1 MKRFERIY
9 GGSMKKKK
17 LLKKV
22 VIVLMT
28 VLMLNNSVFGGI
40 QNIYAMTQSE
50 YESKVNSFINDPQ
63 WRHGTAWGDGTEPYL
78 APKGSLGC
86 CAYINDFA
94 RYIYGTNY
102 QNEREKYYDVTS
114 IKTGDVLYIY
124 NSEWGNHWI
133 AILER
138 NGNKLYTAEG
148 NSWVKASGRS
158 EVVVSDSR
166 YSISN
171 GKLNCSINGAN
182 YTYTLTYGWSY
193 EGVTIPT
200 QTVPTSVS
208 LNKTSATLT
217 SIGATVQLSA
227 TVNPSNATDK
237 SVTWKSSNTNVAT
250 VSSSGLVT
258 AKGNGTAT
266 ITVTTASG
274 GKTATCNV
282 TVNANVPVTSVSLN
296 KTAATL
302 TSKGATVQLTATVS
316 PNNATDKSVTW
327 KSSNTSVATV
337 SSSGLVTAVGSG
349 TATITVT
356 TNSGS
361 KKETCNV
368 TVSINDGWTYASSLP
383 SNVTST
389 NYEIQYQNIYEKY
402 SASSPGSGWVA
413 TGTNKTDYIESG
425 GTYVNY
431 GKPLATSNT
440 VKLVD
445 TFYYHFCWGKDNSAN
460 YAQTTDYVHY
470 DECRLKNVTEY
481 SQAPDWGDSSYTYY
495 KLRWSDGS
503 DVYCNTEKG
512 TCFENGAYGSHGNR
526 SLVWYKAYVYQ
537 NYTAQT
543 LNLYRKTGDWT
554 TSKDASAASV
564 NYRYRTKTITPTGVS
579 FNKTSATLTSKGAT
593 LQLTATVSPSN
604 ATDKSVTWASS
615 NTNVATVSSNGL
627 VTAVGNGTATIIV
640 TTKTGSKTATCA
652 VTVNIIPTGVSLNKT
667 SATLTS
673 EGATLQLTATVSP
686 TEAADKTVTWKSSND
701 NVATVSSNGLVTAVG
716 NGSAT
721 ITVTTK
727 TGSKTATCAVTVNII
742 PTGVSLNKTSATLT
756 SEGATL
762 QLTATVSPTEAADK
776 TVTWKSSNDNVAT
789 VSSNG
794 LVTAVGNGTATI
806 TVTTKNGS
814 KTATC
819 AVTVNII
826 PTGVSLNK
834 TSATLTS
841 KGATLQLTA
850 TVSPTEAADKTVTW
864 KSSNENVATVSSS
877 GLVTAVGNGTTTIIV
892 TTTTGAKTAT
902 CNVTVN
908 IAVTEVSLD
917 KNEATLFKRGDTLQ
931 LTATVSPSG
940 AANKSLKWESSD
952 ETVATVSDSGL
963 VTAVNRG
970 TCTITATALDGSGKS
985 DSCEITV
992 HGNLHI
998 AESVDDLESSHP
1010 YEVNTNDIWQYTLE
1024 NAPALRVTFDKKT
1037 VVENGADYIHI
1048 YDGTGALIGSY
1059 TGEELSGKTLII
1071 EGNTLQ
1077 IELVS
1082 NGETCDYGFKV
1093 DSIKAC
1099 EVPIRYSISFN
1110 GNGSTSGSMEKLEN
1124 CYSDEIYTLP
1134 ENTFARTGYEFTGW
1148 NTSADGTGV
1157 AYTDKEEVKNLTEV
1171 KDATV
1176 VLYAQWKP
1184 NTYNITFNPNG
1195 GRVDTEQKSVVYDSP
1210 YGELPV
1216 PSIVGGTFLG
1226 WFTDMYEGTLVTAD
1240 DIVKLTADQ
1249 TLYAHWELVYEAA
1262 APTANIPTGSEVEAG
1277 TKVTL
1282 TTETNGAQIYYT
1294 TDAEIGMNVSPEN
1307 GILYEDAIAITE
1319 NVTIYAVAVKA
1330 GYNQSEVLVVSYTVM
1345 DESIDWGDI
1354 TEADRAEMGFVT
1366 TADIPQELWVAGV
1379 FDCDYTGKVITY
1391 PDLHVYNHKTILQ
1404 LNVDYTVKY
1413 KNNTKAGLA
1422 TITITGKGN
1431 YAGSITKTFSIRPL
1445 DLSNANVL
1453 DVTVPYNG
1461 KVQKGTTTVT
1471 YLLNGK
1477 TVTLKKGTDFTY
1489 VYPGTDSKAED
1500 YDKNAFKEAGTYT
1513 VTLVGKGN
1521 YTGEVTFTQQITKQ
1535 FVISKMSL
1543 GKIANQKYTGSVIEP
1558 KVTLKNGKDPLT
1570 KDVDYTVAY
1579 SNNVEVGTATITIT
1593 GIGEYTGT
1601 RTATFKIT
1609 GTALGKVKVNVN
1621 GFVSSLPWTG
1631 EPIKQNV
1638 ILSYAGTEYLTE
1650 NVDYTVTYQNNID
1663 VGTATVIFTGKGGYT
1678 GTIKKTYKI
1687 TGLPMNKAVV
1697 SGLES
1702 SMEYSCGEMMQSNYV
1717 LTYTKAGG
1725 AVITLQE
1732 GTDYTVSY
1740 QNNQRAGKATII
1752 FKGINGYTGTLKKN
1766 YNITAYDF
1774 ADAAGKVKVTAIEN
1788 QIYKKGG
1795 VTPKP
1800 VVTYTDENGSV
1811 VLVEGKDYTLKYAN
1825 NKIVASK
1832 SASKAPTVTITGKGG
1847 FKGSLIAKF
1856 TIVGSDISTVTM
1868 TAGDVVYQKKANIC
1882 KPSIALY
1889 DVDGKKLSAGTDY
1902 SKKVTYTYAKDVEVT
1917 QIVNKQ
1923 TVYITRLQGE
1933 EVDKKDIIPV
1943 GAEITATVTGMKNY
1957 AGDGS
1962 TPSTQSATFRFVAAN
1977 IAKATVKVAAQ
1988 TYTGKAIEP
1997 TKDDITV
2004 KVGKVTLEKTDY
2016 EIVGYSNNVKKGTA
2030 KVTIRGIGNYGGE
2043 KTVTFKI
2050 NSKSM
2055 NYTIVYDKNAEDATG
2070 TMKASGLSAGKPLAA
2085 NTFKR
2090 AGYKFVGWNTKADG
2104 SGESYSNKEAF
2115 YLKGFMWIFGKNVTL
2130 YAQWEAK

>member
-1 MKRFERIY
+1 MDKNKVKKKQVFKKMVLWLIVLSIAMSCWNVNVYAQGFVPRFSAPETSNAYYYSNSNPLHAAGYGMPNCTTYAYGRAYEILGSKPNLSTGNAGRWYNYNISIGAYGYSQTVPQIGAVVCWDNGDNNTGHVAVVEKIENDIVTVSMSNY
-9 GGSMKKKK
+9 GGK
-17 LLKKV
+17 LFQVCTFSTSNPTKLTDVSTGSTFKATLGNTRFLGYIYILPNSLFGSLDYLAADAGTIDISGWLLDMAHLTKSIEAHVYVGGPAEAYGKTGVERFV
-22 VIVLMT
+22 VT
-28 VLMLNNSVFGGI
+28 ANSVRSDIGE
-40 QNIYAMTQSE
+40 IYPGAGNYHGYSAKLTTSLSGNQSV
-50 YESKVNSFINDPQ
+50 YVYALNPDTGLSSHI
-63 WRHGTAWGDGTEPYL
+63 A
-78 APKGSLGC
+78 
-86 CAYINDFA
+86 
-94 RYIYGTNY
+94 
-102 QNEREKYYDVTS
+102 TS
-114 IKTGDVLYIY
+114 
-124 NSEWGNHWI
+124 S
-133 AILER
+133 
-138 NGNKLYTAEG
+138 
-148 NSWVKASGRS
+148 
-158 EVVVSDSR
+158 
-166 YSISN
+166 
-171 GKLNCSINGAN
+171 
-182 YTYTLTYGWSY
+182 
-193 EGVTIPT
+193 VTIPA

-208 LNKTSATLT
+208 LNKTS
-217 SIGATVQLSA
+217 
-227 TVNPSNATDK
+227 
-237 SVTWKSSNTNVAT
+237 
-250 VSSSGLVT
+250 
-258 AKGNGTAT
+258 
-266 ITVTTASG
+266 
-274 GKTATCNV
+274 
-282 TVNANVPVTSVSLN
+282 
-296 KTAATL
+296 ATL

-361 KKETCNV
+361 KKATCNV

-389 NYEIQYQNIYEKY
+389 NYEIQYQNTYEKY
-402 SASSPGSGWVA
+402 SASSPGSGWEV
-413 TGTNKTDYIESG
+413 TGTSKTDYIESG
-425 GTYVNY
+425 ATYVNY

-445 TFYYHFCWGKDNSAN
+445 TFYYHFCWGKDDSAN

-470 DECRLKNVTEY
+470 DECKLKNVTEY

-526 SLVWYKAYVYQ
+526 SCVWYKAYVYQ

-564 NYRYRTKTITPTGVS
+564 NYRYRLKTIETTGVS
-579 FNKTSATLTSKGAT
+579 LNKTSATLTSKGAT

-673 EGATLQLTATVSP
+673 KGATVQLTATVSP
-686 TEAADKTVTWKSSND
+686 TEAADKTVTWKSSNE

-716 NGSAT
+716 NGRTT

-727 TGSKTATCAVTVNII
+727 T
-742 PTGVSLNKTSATLT
+742 
-756 SEGATL
+756 
-762 QLTATVSPTEAADK
+762 
-776 TVTWKSSNDNVAT
+776 
-789 VSSNG
+789 
-794 LVTAVGNGTATI
+794 
-806 TVTTKNGS
+806 GS

-877 GLVTAVGNGTTTIIV
+877 GLVTAVGNGTTTITV

-931 LTATVSPSG
+931 LTATVSPSE
-940 AANKSLKWESSD
+940 AVNKSLKWESSD
-952 ETVATVSDSGL
+952 EAVATVSDSGL

-970 TCTITATALDGSGKS
+970 NCTITVTALDGSGKS

-992 HGNLHI
+992 RGNLHI
-998 AESVDDLESSHP
+998 VESVEDLESSHP

-1024 NAPALRVTFDKKT
+1024 NAPALRVIFDKKT
-1037 VVENGADYIHI
+1037 IVENGADYIHI
-1048 YDGTGALIGSY
+1048 YDATGALIGSY

-1134 ENTFARTGYEFTGW
+1134 ENTFVKTGYEFIGW

-1171 KDATV
+1171 KDSTV
-1176 VLYAQWKP
+1176 IFYAQWKP
-1184 NTYNITFNPNG
+1184 NTYNITFHPNG
-1195 GRVDTEQKSVVYDSP
+1195 GRVNTEQKSVVYGSL

-1216 PSIVGGTFLG
+1216 PSIIGGTFLG

-1262 APTANIPTGSEVEAG
+1262 TPTANIPTGSEVEAG
-1277 TKVTL
+1277 TKVAL

-1294 TDAEIGMNVSPEN
+1294 TDAEIGRNVSAEN

-1319 NVTIYAVAVKA
+1319 NITIYAVAVKP

-1345 DESIDWGDI
+1345 DETVDWGDI
-1354 TEADRAEMGFVT
+1354 TEADRAEMGFAT

-1431 YAGSITKTFSIRPL
+1431 YAGSITKTFNIRPL

-1543 GKIANQKYTGSVIEP
+1543 GKIANQKYTGSAIEP

-1609 GTALGKVKVNVN
+1609 GTALGKAKVN

-1638 ILSYAGTEYLTE
+1638 ILSYAGTEYLME
-1650 NVDYTVTYQNNID
+1650 NVDYTVTYQNNTE

-1678 GTIKKTYKI
+1678 GSVKKTYKI

-1702 SMEYSCGEMMQSNYV
+1702 SMEYNYGEMMQSNYV
-1717 LTYTKAGG
+1717 LTYTKVGG
-1725 AVITLQE
+1725 AVITLKE

-1740 QNNQRAGKATII
+1740 QNNQKAGKATII

-1766 YNITAYDF
+1766 YTITAYNF
-1774 ADAAGKVKVTAIEN
+1774 ADAAGKVKVTAIAD

-1795 VTPKP
+1795 ATPKP
-1800 VVTYTDENGSV
+1800 VITYTDENGSV

-1825 NKIVASK
+1825 NKKVASK
-1832 SASKAPTVTITGKGG
+1832 TASKAPSVTITGKGG

-1856 TIVGSDISTVTM
+1856 TITGSDISTATM

-1882 KPSIALY
+1882 KPSIVLC
-1889 DVDGKKLSAGTDY
+1889 DTDGKKLASGTDY
-1902 SKKVTYTYAKDVEVT
+1902 NKKIIYTYAKDVEVT

-1943 GAEITATVTGMKNY
+1943 GAEIIATVTGMKNY

-1988 TYTGKAIEP
+1988 TYTGKVIEP

-2043 KTVTFKI
+2043 KTVAFKI

-2070 TMKASGLSAGKPLAA
+2070 TMKASGLSAGKPLSA
-2085 NTFKR
+2085 NTYKR

>member
-1 MKRFERIY
+1 MRRRILSVILAMAIIFSSVEVPVLASSQETMELLEDSDSVEERDEEIILEERTIEETARAGNVTLIWPVPGYFNKISQPYKGSVHKGIDIAASGVDGAAIVAAIGGTIIKKRTCALTHPVPAEGEKWPACCSGMGSGLCILGNDGRIY
-9 GGSMKKKK
+9 EYSHMLAGSILPEFVEGSEIYAGQYIGRVGNTGCSVGSHLHFAIYLDEQWGTSVNPEITHQSYIHIESVLKGHLDDYAGGAGTVTVSGWGMDMAHFSKNVEAYVFIGGSVEDYGKTGVERFIITADSERTDIEAAYPGAGNYHGYQAT
-17 LLKKV
+17 LNTSLRGEQPLYV
-22 VIVLMT
+22 YLVNPDTNISSHIATGT
-28 VLMLNNSVFGGI
+28 VNITGNSV
-40 QNIYAMTQSE
+40 
-50 YESKVNSFINDPQ
+50 P
-63 WRHGTAWGDGTEPYL
+63 
-78 APKGSLGC
+78 
-86 CAYINDFA
+86 
-94 RYIYGTNY
+94 
-102 QNEREKYYDVTS
+102 
-114 IKTGDVLYIY
+114 TG
-124 NSEWGNHWI
+124 
-133 AILER
+133 
-138 NGNKLYTAEG
+138 
-148 NSWVKASGRS
+148 
-158 EVVVSDSR
+158 
-166 YSISN
+166 
-171 GKLNCSINGAN
+171 
-182 YTYTLTYGWSY
+182 
-193 EGVTIPT
+193 
-200 QTVPTSVS
+200 VS

-217 SIGATVQLSA
+217 SKGATVQLTA
-227 TVNPSNATDK
+227 TVSPSNATDK

-250 VSSSGLVT
+250 VSS
-258 AKGNGTAT
+258 N
-266 ITVTTASG
+266 
-274 GKTATCNV
+274 
-282 TVNANVPVTSVSLN
+282 
-296 KTAATL
+296 
-302 TSKGATVQLTATVS
+302 
-316 PNNATDKSVTW
+316 
-327 KSSNTSVATV
+327 
-337 SSSGLVTAVGSG
+337 GLVTAVGDG
-349 TATITVT
+349 TVTITVT
-356 TNSGS
+356 TKSGS
-361 KKETCNV
+361 KSATCNV
-368 TVSINDGWTYASSLP
+368 TVSIKSDGWTYTSSLP
-383 SNVTST
+383 SNVTSA

-402 SASSPGSGWVA
+402 AASSPGSGWNA
-413 TGTNKTDYIESG
+413 TGTSKIE
-425 GTYVNY
+425 YVNSGETKTEL
-431 GKPLATSNT
+431 GKPLATSDT
-440 VKLVD
+440 LKLVD
-445 TFYYHFCWGKDNSAN
+445 TFYYHYCYHGCNGVAN
-460 YAQTTDYVHY
+460 YVYDKITYVHY
-470 DECRLKNVTEY
+470 CECRFDNVTEY
-481 SQAPDWGDSSYTYY
+481 FSAPDSEDSSYTYY
-495 KLRWSDGS
+495 RLRWSDGS

-512 TCFENGAYGSHGNR
+512 TCNVENGSHGDR
-526 SLVWYKAYVYQ
+526 SRTWYKAYVYQ

-564 NYRYRTKTITPTGVS
+564 NYRYRLKTIET
-579 FNKTSATLTSKGAT
+579 
-593 LQLTATVSPSN
+593 
-604 ATDKSVTWASS
+604 
-615 NTNVATVSSNGL
+615 
-627 VTAVGNGTATIIV
+627 
-640 TTKTGSKTATCA
+640 
-652 VTVNIIPTGVSLNKT
+652 TGVSLNKT

-673 EGATLQLTATVSP
+673 KGATVQLTATVTPSNA
-686 TEAADKTVTWKSSND
+686 TDKTVTWKSSNT
-701 NVATVSSNGLVTAVG
+701 NVATVSS
-716 NGSAT
+716 S
-721 ITVTTK
+721 
-727 TGSKTATCAVTVNII
+727 
-742 PTGVSLNKTSATLT
+742 
-756 SEGATL
+756 
-762 QLTATVSPTEAADK
+762 
-776 TVTWKSSNDNVAT
+776 
-789 VSSNG
+789 G

-806 TVTTKNGS
+806 TVTTKTGS

-819 AVTVNII
+819 NVTVNIT

-850 TVSPTEAADKTVTW
+850 TVSPTEAEDKTVTW
-864 KSSNENVATVSSS
+864 KSSNDNVATVSSS
-877 GLVTAVGNGTTTIIV
+877 GLVTAVGNGTATITV
-892 TTTTGAKTAT
+892 TTKAGSKTATCAVTVNIVPTGVSLNKTSATLTSKGATVQLTATVSPTEAADKTVTWKSSDDNVATVSSSGLVTAVGNGTATITVTTKTGSKTAT

-917 KNEATLFKRGDTLQ
+917 KNEVTLFKCGETLQ
-931 LTATVSPSG
+931 LTAMISPSE
-940 AANKSLKWESSD
+940 AADKSLKWESSD

-992 HGNLHI
+992 RGNLHI

-1010 YEVNTNDIWQYTLE
+1010 YEVNTNDIWQYTVE
-1024 NAPALRVTFDKKT
+1024 DAPALRVTFDKKT

-1134 ENTFARTGYEFTGW
+1134 ENTFVRTGYEFTGW
-1148 NTSADGTGV
+1148 NTSADGTGTSYEDTESV
-1157 AYTDKEEVKNLTEV
+1157 ENLTDV
-1171 KDATV
+1171 KDTTII
-1176 VLYAQWKP
+1176 LYAQWKP
-1184 NTYNITFNPNG
+1184 NIYNITFDPNG

-1216 PSIVGGTFLG
+1216 PSIIGGTFLG

-1262 APTANIPTGSEVEAG
+1262 IPTANIPTGSEVEAG

-1282 TTETNGAQIYYT
+1282 STETNGAQIYYT
-1294 TDAEIGMNVSPEN
+1294 TDATIGMNVSTEN
-1307 GILYEDAIAITE
+1307 GILYDDAIAITE
-1319 NVTIYAVAVKA
+1319 NATIYAIAVKD
-1330 GYNQSEVLVVSYTVM
+1330 GYNQSEVLVVSYTVK

-1354 TEADRAEMGFVT
+1354 TEANRAEMGFKT

-1379 FDCDYTGKVITY
+1379 FDCDYTGKAITY
-1391 PDLHVYNHKTILQ
+1391 PDLHVYNHKTMLQ
-1404 LNVDYTVKY
+1404 PNVDYTVKY

-1431 YAGSITKTFSIRPL
+1431 YAGSITKTFNICPL

-1513 VTLVGKGN
+1513 VTLVGRGN

-1535 FVISKMSL
+1535 FVISKMNL

-1558 KVTLKNGKDPLT
+1558 KITLKNGKETL
-1570 KDVDYTVAY
+1570 KEGVDYTVTY
-1579 SNNVEVGTATITIT
+1579 SNNVEVGTATVTIT

-1609 GTALGKVKVNVN
+1609 GTALSKAKVD
-1621 GFVSSLPWTG
+1621 GFVNSLPWTG

-1650 NVDYTVTYQNNID
+1650 NIDYTVTYQNNTE
-1663 VGTATVIFTGKGGYT
+1663 VGTATVIFTGMGGYT

-1687 TGLPMNKAVV
+1687 TGLPMSKAVV

-1702 SMEYSCGEMMQSNYV
+1702 SMEYNCGEMTQGNYV

-1725 AVITLQE
+1725 SVITLQE

-1740 QNNQRAGKATII
+1740 QNNQKAGKATII
-1752 FKGINGYTGTLKKN
+1752 FKGVNGYTGTLKKN
-1766 YNITAYDF
+1766 YTITAYDF
-1774 ADAAGKVKVTAIEN
+1774 ADAAGKVRVAAIAD
-1788 QIYKKGG
+1788 QIYTKGG
-1795 VTPKP
+1795 AMPKP
-1800 VVTYTDENGSV
+1800 VVTYTDENGTV
-1811 VLVEGKDYTLKYAN
+1811 VLLEGKDYTLKYTN
-1825 NKIVASK
+1825 NKAVASK
-1832 SASKAPTVTITGKGG
+1832 SASKAPSVTITGKGG

-1856 TIVGSDISTVTM
+1856 AITGSDISTVTM
-1868 TAGDVVYQKKANIC
+1868 TASDVVYQNKANIC

-1889 DVDGKKLSAGTDY
+1889 DADGKKLVAGTDY
-1902 SKKVTYTYAKDVEVT
+1902 SKTVTYTYAKDVEVT
-1917 QIVNKQ
+1917 QMVNKQ
-1923 TVYITRLQGE
+1923 TIYITRLQGE

-1943 GAEITATVTGMKNY
+1943 GAEITATVTGVKNY
-1957 AGDGS
+1957 AGDGT

-2004 KVGKVTLEKTDY
+2004 KIGNVTLEKTDY

-2070 TMKASGLSAGKPLAA
+2070 TMKASSLSAGKPLSA
-2085 NTFKR
+2085 NTYKR
-2090 AGYKFVGWNTKADG
+2090 TGYTFVGWNTKADG
-2104 SGESYSNKEAF
+2104 SGEAYSNKEAF
-2115 YLKGFMWIFGKNVTL
+2115 YLKGFMWIFGRNVTL

>member
-1 MKRFERIY
+1 MRKWKKTAIWKR
-9 GGSMKKKK
+9 
-17 LLKKV
+17 
-22 VIVLMT
+22 IVALGLAIMT
-28 VLMLNNSVFGGI
+28 VLTGI
-40 QNIYAMTQSE
+40 YHEEPEIIQAADYQYAMMPMAYLRVTNG
-50 YESKVNSFINDPQ
+50 ESGHGGRKCIDFAGADDGRDAFYAPFDGKVVRMYTD
-63 WRHGTAWGDGTEPYL
+63 WGGGNHDVIIESSSPVRWADGTVDYVCIWMAHDDDVSDMKVGKTFKQGEE
-78 APKGSLGC
+78 
-86 CAYINDFA
+86 
-94 RYIYGTNY
+94 IYREGNY
-102 QNEREKYYDVTS
+102 
-114 IKTGDVLYIY
+114 G
-124 NSEWGNHWI
+124 NSTGNHVHFVC
-133 AILER
+133 
-138 NGNKLYTAEG
+138 GKGKY
-148 NSWVKASGRS
+148 SGLV
-158 EVVVSDSR
+158 E
-166 YSISN
+166 
-171 GKLNCSINGAN
+171 
-182 YTYTLTYGWSY
+182 
-193 EGVTIPT
+193 
-200 QTVPTSVS
+200 
-208 LNKTSATLT
+208 KTSGWT
-217 SIGATVQLSA
+217 IKNEVSA
-227 TVNPSNATDK
+227 YNVF
-237 SVTWKSSNTNVAT
+237 WLYGNTNVKNT
-250 VSSSGLVT
+250 
-258 AKGNGTAT
+258 
-266 ITVTTASG
+266 G
-274 GKTATCNV
+274 GYSWKTLEGS
-282 TVNANVPVTSVSLN
+282 TS
-296 KTAATL
+296 
-302 TSKGATVQLTATVS
+302 
-316 PNNATDKSVTW
+316 D
-327 KSSNTSVATV
+327 
-337 SSSGLVTAVGSG
+337 
-349 TATITVT
+349 
-356 TNSGS
+356 
-361 KKETCNV
+361 
-368 TVSINDGWTYASSLP
+368 
-383 SNVTST
+383 
-389 NYEIQYQNIYEKY
+389 
-402 SASSPGSGWVA
+402 
-413 TGTNKTDYIESG
+413 
-425 GTYVNY
+425 
-431 GKPLATSNT
+431 
-440 VKLVD
+440 
-445 TFYYHFCWGKDNSAN
+445 F
-460 YAQTTDYVHY
+460 
-470 DECRLKNVTEY
+470 
-481 SQAPDWGDSSYTYY
+481 
-495 KLRWSDGS
+495 
-503 DVYCNTEKG
+503 
-512 TCFENGAYGSHGNR
+512 
-526 SLVWYKAYVYQ
+526 
-537 NYTAQT
+537 
-543 LNLYRKTGDWT
+543 
-554 TSKDASAASV
+554 KDASASDLKGCLDHCSGGSGVV
-564 NYRYRTKTITPTGVS
+564 NVSGWALDLANKTKTMDVYVYVGGPAESYGTSGVEQFIIKANGSRADVGAAYPGTGDYHGFEASLNTTLSGEQDVYVYVMNPETGVS
-579 FNKTSATLTSKGAT
+579 IYIKSIKVNIEDINIAPTVATISSDKKEIAVGEEITFSFSSDYGTQYYIWIVDTADWSTVAVKGSNEGDCYSTLITYSTSSLPVGKYYAYVTASNSAGYIDSAGIYVDVVTVPTVAEITANKTNASEGEEITFSFFSDYGTQYYIWIVDTADWSTVVIKGSNEGDCYSTSSTYKISSLPTGKYYAYVTAANCAGYVDSEGVYFDVITSVTEVKLSKSNATLSKRGDS
-593 LQLTATVSPSN
+593 LQLTATVSPS
-604 ATDKSVTWASS
+604 
-615 NTNVATVSSNGL
+615 
-627 VTAVGNGTATIIV
+627 
-640 TTKTGSKTATCA
+640 
-652 VTVNIIPTGVSLNKT
+652 
-667 SATLTS
+667 
-673 EGATLQLTATVSP
+673 E
-686 TEAADKTVTWKSSND
+686 
-701 NVATVSSNGLVTAVG
+701 
-716 NGSAT
+716 
-721 ITVTTK
+721 
-727 TGSKTATCAVTVNII
+727 
-742 PTGVSLNKTSATLT
+742 
-756 SEGATL
+756 
-762 QLTATVSPTEAADK
+762 
-776 TVTWKSSNDNVAT
+776 
-789 VSSNG
+789 
-794 LVTAVGNGTATI
+794 
-806 TVTTKNGS
+806 
-814 KTATC
+814 
-819 AVTVNII
+819 
-826 PTGVSLNK
+826 
-834 TSATLTS
+834 
-841 KGATLQLTA
+841 
-850 TVSPTEAADKTVTW
+850 
-864 KSSNENVATVSSS
+864 
-877 GLVTAVGNGTTTIIV
+877 
-892 TTTTGAKTAT
+892 
-902 CNVTVN
+902 
-908 IAVTEVSLD
+908 
-917 KNEATLFKRGDTLQ
+917 
-931 LTATVSPSG
+931 

-970 TCTITATALDGSGKS
+970 ICTIKATALDGSGKS

-992 HGNLHI
+992 RGNLHI
-998 AESVDDLESSHP
+998 AESVDDLESTHP
-1010 YEVNTNDIWQYTLE
+1010 YEVNINDIWQYTLE

-1148 NTSADGTGV
+1148 NTSADGTGI

-1171 KDATV
+1171 KDSTV

-1195 GRVDTEQKSVVYDSP
+1195 GRLDTEQKCVVYDSS

-1216 PSIVGGTFLG
+1216 PSIVGGIFLG

-1262 APTANIPTGSEVEAG
+1262 TPIANIPTGSEVEAG
-1277 TKVTL
+1277 TKVAL
-1282 TTETNGAQIYYT
+1282 MTETNGAQIYYT
-1294 TDAEIGMNVSPEN
+1294 TDAEIGMNVSPKN

-1319 NVTIYAVAVKA
+1319 NVTIYAVAVKS

-1345 DESIDWGDI
+1345 DETVDWGDI
-1354 TEADRAEMGFVT
+1354 TEADRAEMGLAT

-1379 FDCDYTGKVITY
+1379 FDCDYTGKAITY
-1391 PDLHVYNHKTILQ
+1391 PDLHVYNHKTMLQ
-1404 LNVDYTVKY
+1404 PKVDYTVKY

-1445 DLSNANVL
+1445 DLSNANML

-1477 TVTLKKGTDFTY
+1477 TVTLQKGTDFTY
-1489 VYPGTDSKAED
+1489 VYPGTNSKAED
-1500 YDKNAFKEAGTYT
+1500 YDRNAFKEAGTYT

-1543 GKIANQKYTGSVIEP
+1543 GKIANQKYTGSAIEP
-1558 KVTLKNGKDPLT
+1558 KITLMNGKDPLT

-1609 GTALGKVKVNVN
+1609 GTSLSKTKVN

-1631 EPIKQNV
+1631 EQVKQNV

-1650 NVDYTVTYQNNID
+1650 NVDYIVTYQNNTE

-1678 GTIKKTYKI
+1678 GSVKKTYKI

-1702 SMEYSCGEMMQSNYV
+1702 SMEYNYGEMMQSNYV

-1725 AVITLQE
+1725 AVITLKE

-1740 QNNQRAGKATII
+1740 QNNQKAGKATII

-1766 YNITAYDF
+1766 YTITAYHF
-1774 ADAAGKVKVTAIEN
+1774 ADAAGKVKVTAIAD

-1800 VVTYTDENGSV
+1800 VITYTGESGTV

-1825 NKIVASK
+1825 NKKVASK
-1832 SASKAPTVTITGKGG
+1832 TASKAPSVTITGKGG

-1868 TAGDVVYQKKANIC
+1868 TAGDVVYQNKANIC

-1889 DVDGKKLSAGTDY
+1889 DADGKKLSAGTDY
-1902 SKKVTYTYAKDVEVT
+1902 SKKVIYTYAKDVEVT
-1917 QIVNKQ
+1917 QVVNKQ
-1923 TVYITRLQGE
+1923 TIYITRLQGE

-2070 TMKASGLSAGKPLAA
+2070 TMKASGLSAGKPLSA
-2085 NTFKR
+2085 NTYKR